1 MKLGNKIIVSFVCI
15 SILIA
20 TLGIVSH
27 LYSNSVQNQ
36 LLKNNIETTK
46 FVQITADIERDL
58 YQSLVFLTAIKDT
71 KRSLDSETTIDEP
84 TIGMLSQSFEKQ
96 IVELSVSINQVKQFI
111 ADAETNTTLR
121 NSFDIKRLDE
131 SLVFYTSL
139 STDWLKLI
147 EEDVE
152 EANALFNTSISPY
165 FRNRVIPD
173 ISYLRNQA
181 IDKQNKENEE
191 LTNKLE
197 QANYVIAF
205 VSLICILL
213 SILIAL
219 YVYRSIAKP
228 LKNLNNSARRI
239 GEGNLDE
246 KIPVT
251 STDELGELTS
261 TFNSMA
267 SNLKKR
273 TLARDYL
280 DNIIESIRET
290 LIVADNEGTI
300 VGINKAG
307 LDMLHFTKE
316 EVIGTPVK
324 DYFDL
329 ENMGDEYDKNS
340 KSGNVF
346 EFCLLTR
353 RKNRI
358 PVLFSEV
365 ELISGTGEVVGT
377 VCVATDIT
385 ERKEADEQVKKS
397 LREKEI
403 LLSEIH
409 HRVKNNLA
417 VISGILHL
425 QAYET
430 DNDQVAKALSES
442 QARIQSISLVHE
454 MLYHSDTLSFIDYR
468 SYVNDLVQAITSM
481 HINESR
487 NISVTSD
494 VDDFSLDINKAIPCS
509 LLLNEIIVNSFKHA
523 FEGKSEGQIRISMK
537 EKDQIINLVV
547 EDNGLGLDENG
558 MKKSDNLGTTLI
570 KTLASQLNGEYK
582 VSAGKNGAGTRVEI
596 TFKK

>member
-27 LYSNSVQNQ
+27 WYSNSVQNQ

-71 KRSLDSETTIDEP
+71 KKSLDSETTIDEP

-111 ADAETNTTLR
+111 ADSETNTTLKY
-121 NSFDIKRLDE
+121 SYEVKRLDE

-139 STDWLKLI
+139 STDWLKLVD
-147 EEDVE
+147 EDVE

-181 IDKQNKENEE
+181 IEKQNNENEQ
-191 LTNKLE
+191 LTSKLE

-205 VSLICILL
+205 VSLICIFL

-228 LKNLNNSARRI
+228 LKKLNNSARKI

-246 KIPVT
+246 KIQVT
-251 STDELGELTS
+251 SSDELGELAS
-261 TFNSMA
+261 SFNSMA

-290 LIVADNEGTI
+290 LIVTDIEGSI

-307 LDMLHFTKE
+307 LEMLHYTKE
-316 EVIGTPVK
+316 EIIGTSVK
-324 DYFDL
+324 EFFDL
-329 ENMGDEYDKNS
+329 ENMGDVYDKNN
-340 KSGNVF
+340 KSGSVF

-365 ELISGTGEVVGT
+365 ELISGTGDMVGT

-430 DNDQVAKALSES
+430 DNEQVAKALSES

-481 HINESR
+481 HINESK

-494 VDDFSLDINKAIPCS
+494 VDNFSLDINKAIPCS

-523 FEGKSEGQIRISMK
+523 FQGISEGQIRISMK

-547 EDNGLGLDENG
+547 EDNGLGLDDNG

-582 VSAGKNGAGTRVEI
+582 VSAGKNGAGTKVEI

>member
-27 LYSNSVQNQ
+27 WYSNSVQNQ
-36 LLKNNIETTK
+36 LLKNNIETTN

-71 KRSLDSETTIDEP
+71 KKSLDSETTIDEP

-96 IVELSVSINQVKQFI
+96 IVELSISINQVKQFI
-111 ADAETNTTLR
+111 ADSETNTTLKY
-121 NSFDIKRLDE
+121 SYEVKRLDE

-139 STDWLKLI
+139 STDWLKLVD
-147 EEDVE
+147 EDVE

-181 IDKQNKENEE
+181 IEKQNNENEQ
-191 LTNKLE
+191 LTSKLE

-205 VSLICILL
+205 VSLICIFL

-228 LKNLNNSARRI
+228 LKKLNNSARKI
-239 GEGNLDE
+239 GKGNLDE
-246 KIPVT
+246 KIQVT
-251 STDELGELTS
+251 SSDELGELAS
-261 TFNSMA
+261 SFNSMA

-290 LIVADNEGTI
+290 LIVTDIEGSI

-307 LDMLHFTKE
+307 LEMLHYTKE
-316 EVIGTPVK
+316 EIIGTSVK
-324 DYFDL
+324 EFFDL
-329 ENMGDEYDKNS
+329 ENMGDLYDKNNKNGS
-340 KSGNVF
+340 VF

-365 ELISGTGEVVGT
+365 ELISGTGEMVGT

-430 DNDQVAKALSES
+430 DNEQVAKALSES

-481 HINESR
+481 HINESK

-494 VDDFSLDINKAIPCS
+494 VDNFSLDINKAIPCS

-523 FEGKSEGQIRISMK
+523 FEGIDEGEIRISMK

-547 EDNGLGLDENG
+547 EDNGLGLDDNG

-582 VSAGKNGAGTRVEI
+582 VSAGKNGVGTKVEI

>member
-1 MKLGNKIIVSFVCI
+1 LKLGNKIIVSFVCI

-27 LYSNSVQNQ
+27 WYSNSVQNQ
-36 LLKNNIETTK
+36 LLKNNIETTN

-71 KRSLDSETTIDEP
+71 KKSLDSETTIDEP

-96 IVELSVSINQVKQFI
+96 IVELSISINQVKQFI
-111 ADAETNTTLR
+111 ADSETNTTLKY
-121 NSFDIKRLDE
+121 SYEVKRLDE

-139 STDWLKLI
+139 STDWLKLVD
-147 EEDVE
+147 EDVE

-181 IDKQNKENEE
+181 IEKQNNENEQ
-191 LTNKLE
+191 LTSKLE

-205 VSLICILL
+205 VSLICIFL

-228 LKNLNNSARRI
+228 LKKLNNSARKI
-239 GEGNLDE
+239 GKGNLDE
-246 KIPVT
+246 KIQVT
-251 STDELGELTS
+251 SSDELGELAS
-261 TFNSMA
+261 SFNSMA

-290 LIVADNEGTI
+290 LIVTDIEGSI

-307 LDMLHFTKE
+307 LEMLHYTKE
-316 EVIGTPVK
+316 EIIGTSVK
-324 DYFDL
+324 EFFDL
-329 ENMGDEYDKNS
+329 ENMGDLYDKNNKNGS
-340 KSGNVF
+340 VF

-365 ELISGTGEVVGT
+365 ELISGTGEMVGT

-430 DNDQVAKALSES
+430 DNEQVAKALSES

-481 HINESR
+481 HINESK

-494 VDDFSLDINKAIPCS
+494 VDNFSLDINKAIPCS

-523 FEGKSEGQIRISMK
+523 FEGIDEGEIRISMK

-547 EDNGLGLDENG
+547 EDNGLGLDDNG

-582 VSAGKNGAGTRVEI
+582 VSAGKNGVGTKVEI

>member
-1 MKLGNKIIVSFVCI
+1 LKLGNKIIVSFVCI

-27 LYSNSVQNQ
+27 WYSNSVQNQ
-36 LLKNNIETTK
+36 LLKNNIETTN

-71 KRSLDSETTIDEP
+71 KKSLDSETTIDEP

-96 IVELSVSINQVKQFI
+96 IVELSISINQVKQFI
-111 ADAETNTTLR
+111 ADSETNTTLKY
-121 NSFDIKRLDE
+121 SYEVKRLDE

-139 STDWLKLI
+139 STDWLKLVD
-147 EEDVE
+147 EDVE

-181 IDKQNKENEE
+181 IEKQNNENEQ
-191 LTNKLE
+191 LTSKLE

-205 VSLICILL
+205 VSLICIFL

-228 LKNLNNSARRI
+228 LKKLNNSARKI
-239 GEGNLDE
+239 GKGNLDE
-246 KIPVT
+246 KIQVT
-251 STDELGELTS
+251 SSDELGELAS
-261 TFNSMA
+261 SFNSMA

-290 LIVADNEGTI
+290 LIVTDIEGSI

-307 LDMLHFTKE
+307 LEMLHYTKE
-316 EVIGTPVK
+316 EIIGTSVK
-324 DYFDL
+324 EFFDL
-329 ENMGDEYDKNS
+329 ENMGDVYDKNNKNGS
-340 KSGNVF
+340 VF

-365 ELISGTGEVVGT
+365 ELISGTGEMVGT

-430 DNDQVAKALSES
+430 DNEQVAKALSES

-481 HINESR
+481 HINESK

-494 VDDFSLDINKAIPCS
+494 VDNFSLDINKAIPCS

-523 FEGKSEGQIRISMK
+523 FEGIDEGEIRISMK

-547 EDNGLGLDENG
+547 EDNGLGLDDNG

-582 VSAGKNGAGTRVEI
+582 VSAGKNGVGTKVEI

>member
-27 LYSNSVQNQ
+27 WYSNSVQNQ
-36 LLKNNIETTK
+36 LLKNNIETTN

-71 KRSLDSETTIDEP
+71 KKSLDSETTIDEP

-96 IVELSVSINQVKQFI
+96 IVELSISINQVKQFI
-111 ADAETNTTLR
+111 ADSETNTTLKY
-121 NSFDIKRLDE
+121 SYEVKRLDE

-139 STDWLKLI
+139 STDWLKLVD
-147 EEDVE
+147 EDVE

-181 IDKQNKENEE
+181 IEKQNNENEQ
-191 LTNKLE
+191 LTSKLE

-205 VSLICILL
+205 VSLICIFL

-228 LKNLNNSARRI
+228 LKKLNNSARKI
-239 GEGNLDE
+239 GKGNLDE
-246 KIPVT
+246 KIQVT
-251 STDELGELTS
+251 SSDELGELAS
-261 TFNSMA
+261 SFNSMA

-290 LIVADNEGTI
+290 LIVTDIEGSI

-307 LDMLHFTKE
+307 LEMLHYTKE
-316 EVIGTPVK
+316 EIIGTSVK
-324 DYFDL
+324 EFFDL
-329 ENMGDEYDKNS
+329 ENMGDVYDKNNKNGS
-340 KSGNVF
+340 VF

-365 ELISGTGEVVGT
+365 ELISGTGEMVGT

-430 DNDQVAKALSES
+430 DNEQVAKALSES

-481 HINESR
+481 HINESK

-494 VDDFSLDINKAIPCS
+494 VDNFSLDINKAIPCS

-523 FEGKSEGQIRISMK
+523 FEGIDEGEIRISMK

-547 EDNGLGLDENG
+547 EDNGLGLDDNG

-582 VSAGKNGAGTRVEI
+582 VSAGKNGVGTKVEI